1 MHLAVLPRRG
11 GALIAFTVVQLLDLA
26 ALQFKARK
34 GLWVPPMRLLVRV
47 VRAPFKLQLQRTTR
61 G

>member
-1 MHLAVLPRRG
+1 M
-11 GALIAFTVVQLLDLA
+11 IAFTVVQLLDLA